1 MRRSIDVSRCG
12 AIASCCALAFAVG
25 CNSKTGGGA
34 DFVFTGGHVFTGD
47 SANAWVQAIAIAGD
61 RIIAVGTDSAITTLA
76 GARTQRITL
85 AGRLVIPGFN
95 DAHAHV
101 GAGIGGVTF
110 HAVAGPTP
118 DPAIATVLVA
128 LKSAAKKAGR
138 NAWLVTDVGDRVL
151 SDPKARRTLIDGTV
165 PNRPVMLRG
174 WTGHGA
180 VLNSTALHVTGLDTA
195 SDVEGGWQ
203 ERDAAGKPTGR
214 VDEYAL
220 FDIERA
226 IEVARGQN
234 PTTAAFRAYDLLSAS
249 LGITSTQIL
258 ATNFSPSLF
267 SHIERT
273 GVFRSRQRIIPF
285 EMTGV
290 GRRESLW
297 VGAKPSN
304 MLTTISGA
312 KWIL

>member
-1 MRRSIDVSRCG
+1 M
-12 AIASCCALAFAVG
+12 LAAA
-25 CNSKTGGGA
+25 CDSKVAGGT

-47 SANAWVQAIAIAGD
+47 SANPWAQAIAIAGD
-61 RIIAVGTDSAITTLA
+61 RIVAVGTDSAITALA
-76 GARTQRITL
+76 GSRTQRIAL
-85 AGRLVIPGFN
+85 AGRLVVPGFN
-95 DAHAHV
+95 DAHAHI

-110 HAVAGPTP
+110 HAVAGSTP

-128 LKSAAKKAGR
+128 LKAAAKKAQR
-138 NAWLVTDVGDRVL
+138 NAWLVTDVGERVL
-151 SDPKARRTLIDGTV
+151 GDPRARRTLLDSV
-165 PNRPVMLRG
+165 VSNHPVMLRG

-180 VLNSTALHVTGLDTA
+180 VLNTAALHVTGLDTA

-203 ERDAAGKPTGR
+203 ERDAARKPTGR

-220 FDIERA
+220 YDVARA
-226 IEVARGQN
+226 VEVARGQN

-249 LGITSTQIL
+249 LGITSTQIM

-267 SHIERT
+267 SHIERM
-273 GVFRSRQRIIPF
+273 GVLRSRQRIIPF